1 MKTQLR
7 VLAAIIG
14 AALSAPAVADNI
26 CDPTIPPSGSLDGV
40 ACGKG
45 NSNIGVDSS
54 ALGIN
59 NLVLGSL
66 EATAVGFGNFIGD
79 DANFSSAIGHENQ
92 ATAEG
97 SNAFGAG
104 NFATAAASNAYGAGN
119 TAAGVSSNAFGGGN
133 TATGTSSNAF
143 GIQNTVSGSGSS
155 AVGTLNLVFG
165 GLSNALGRG
174 NLSSGSGSLSAGT
187 GNTAVGSGATAL
199 GGWLDGGNGI
209 IDFEALFDNAGNL
222 VLDEQGNVVQFTQ
235 EAALALGDGATAI
248 GPGSRARD
256 DGAIAI
262 GRDATAFDTG
272 TVAVGREAFVASLGG
287 TAIGDGAT
295 VESTAT
301 NSVAIGAGSTTTRA
315 NAFSVGA
322 FGAERQLVNVAAAA
336 ADTDAVNL
344 GQLRTA
350 VAAFGA
356 GADFGNGVFA
366 PPSYVVQGANF
377 ADVGAAF
384 DAVDSKLTEL
394 DGRVGGPAGPQGPA
408 GPIGPTGPQG
418 PQGPAGGDPLS
429 VVYDNGA
436 RDTLTLQGAQGTRVA
451 NVADGAA
458 PTDAANVRQVQNGN
472 AQTLSQANAY
482 TESRIQA
489 LNLDLPGFRREIDDR
504 FANQDKRISR
514 VGAMGTAM
522 AQMTASAAG
531 IRAPNRLAVGTGVQ
545 GGHAAFAVGY
555 QRAIGDNATF
565 TVGGAISGDGED
577 SVGAGYGVGW

>member
-1 MKTQLR
+1 MKTHLC
-7 VLAAIIG
+7 VLAAVIG
-14 AALSAPAVADNI
+14 AVA
-26 CDPTIPPSGSLDGV
+26 S
-40 ACGKG
+40 
-45 NSNIGVDSS
+45 
-54 ALGIN
+54 
-59 NLVLGSL
+59 
-66 EATAVGFGNFIGD
+66 
-79 DANFSSAIGHENQ
+79 
-92 ATAEG
+92 
-97 SNAFGAG
+97 
-104 NFATAAASNAYGAGN
+104 ATAAADSICDPGLPPAGTLETVVCGASNLAVGANASAIGTGN
-119 TAAGVSSNAFGGGN
+119 TVVGASSNAFGSEN
-133 TATGTSSNAF
+133 NVNGTFSSAF
-143 GIQNTVSGSGSS
+143 GHQNTVSANEANAIGS
-155 AVGTLNLVFG
+155 LNLVFG
-165 GLSNALGRG
+165 GFSNALGRS

-199 GGWLDGGNGI
+199 GGWLDGGNGS

-222 VLDEQGNVVQFTQ
+222 VLDERGDVVQFTQ

-262 GRDATAFDTG
+262 GRDATAFDAG

-295 VESTAT
+295 VELTAT

-356 GADFGNGVFA
+356 GADFGNGVFT
-366 PPSYVVQGANF
+366 PPAYLIQGASF

-394 DGRVGGPAGPQGPA
+394 DGRVGGPAGPQGP
-408 GPIGPTGPQG
+408 IGPVGPVGPQG

-458 PTDAANVRQVQNGN
+458 PTDAANVRQVQNGD

-482 TESRIQA
+482 TDSRIQA

-565 TVGGAISGDGED
+565 TIGGAISGDGED

>member
-1 MKTQLR
+1 MKTGMR
-7 VLAAIIG
+7 VLAAFVG
-14 AALSAPAVADNI
+14 AALSANAAADNI

-40 ACGKG
+40 LCGKG

-59 NLVLGSL
+59 NLVLGSS
-66 EATAVGFGNFIGD
+66 EATAVGFGNFIGE
-79 DANFSSAIGHENQ
+79 DANASSAMGHENQ
-92 ATAEG
+92 ATADG

-104 NFATAAASNAYGAGN
+104 NFATAASSNAYGAGN
-119 TAAGVSSNAFGGGN
+119 TAGGVSANAFGGGN
-133 TATGTSSNAF
+133 AATGASSNAF
-143 GIQNTVSGSGSS
+143 GIQNTVSGNGAS
-155 AVGTLNLVFG
+155 AFGTLNLVFG
-165 GLSNALGRG
+165 ALGNAFGRG

-187 GNTAVGSGATAL
+187 GNTAVGGGATAI

-235 EAALALGDGATAI
+235 ESALALGFGATAI

-262 GRDATAFDTG
+262 GRDATAFDAG
-272 TVAVGREAFVASLGG
+272 TVAVGRDAFVASAGG

-295 VESTAT
+295 VELAAT
-301 NSVAIGAGSTTTRA
+301 NSVAVGAGSTTARA

-322 FGAERQLVNVAAAA
+322 AGAERQLVNVAAAA

-350 VAAFGA
+350 VSAFGA
-356 GADFGNGVFA
+356 GAGFGNGMFA
-366 PPSYVVQGANF
+366 APAYVIQGASF

-394 DGRVGGPAGPQGPA
+394 DGRVGGPAGPQGP
-408 GPIGPTGPQG
+408 IGPVGPAG

-429 VVYDNGA
+429 AVYDSDT

-458 PTDAANVRQVQNGN
+458 PTDAANVRQVQSGD

-482 TESRIQA
+482 TDSRIQA

-504 FANQDKRISR
+504 FADQDKRISR

-531 IRAPNRLAVGTGVQ
+531 IRTPNRLAVGTGVQ

-555 QRAIGDNATF
+555 QRAIGDSATF
-565 TVGGAISGDGED
+565 TIGGAISGDGED